1 MTVAPAFFLPSRSYA
16 ASLKKPS
23 FVGGFFCG
31 PAPSFPAGHPAEIR
45 QLLARELSG
54 QPSRF
59 VDASCHTAVTVA
71 AFPMAMH
78 VSCPRLRRQIQIQ
91 LADRR
96 WQMYV
101 NE

>member
-1 MTVAPAFFLPSRSYA
+1 MTVAPAVILPSRPYA

-23 FVGGFFCG
+23 FVGGFFVG
-31 PAPSFPAGHPAEIR
+31 WRRHFRQAHPAEIR
-45 QLLARELSG
+45 QLSARESSG

-59 VDASCHTAVTVA
+59 VDAFCHAAVTVA
-71 AFPMAMH
+71 AFPTVMH
-78 VSCPRLRRQIQIQ
+78 VSCPRQRRQIQIQ

>member
-1 MTVAPAFFLPSRSYA
+1 MTVAPAVILPSRPYA
-16 ASLKKPS
+16 ASLKSRPS
-23 FVGGFFCG
+23 WAAFFVGWRRHFRQ
-31 PAPSFPAGHPAEIR
+31 AHPAEIR
-45 QLLARELSG
+45 QLLTRESSG

-59 VDASCHTAVTVA
+59 VDASCHAAVTVA
-71 AFPMAMH
+71 AFPTVMH
-78 VSCPRLRRQIQIQ
+78 VSCPRQRRQIQIQ